1 MKRWLLLLIALVIAV
16 SALAVRSSAR
26 ATARRK
32 REIGYQ
38 VGLSTYSKAL
48 HLGITRK
55 ELEDYLRL
63 NNTNFASV
71 FTAYGGRRE
80 SQWAD
85 VVKIG
90 EESSPWYCS
99 EAYVYVAFEFSGAEQ
114 FKRNDSDV
122 LEKIEL
128 FRPYTGCL

>member
-1 MKRWLLLLIALVIAV
+1 MKRWLLVLIALVVAV
-16 SALAVRSSAR
+16 SALAVRSSVQ

-38 VGLSTYSKAL
+38 AELRTYSEAL
-48 HLGITRK
+48 HPGITRK
-55 ELEDYLRL
+55 KLEDHLRL
-63 NNTNFASV
+63 NNTNFGSV
-71 FTAYGGRRE
+71 FTAYGGRSE

-90 EESSPWYCS
+90 EESAPWYCS
-99 EAYVYVAFEFSGAEQ
+99 EAYVYVAFEFSAVEH

-122 LEKIEL
+122 LERIEL
-128 FRPYTGCL
+128 FRPNTGCL